1 MTKITIFPMMPER
14 YCTYHYHLGCGRVG
28 GYPDCSSSLHARFFP
43 MTPER
48 YISLPFRL
56 GLMMMMMMMMMM
68 IMMTMMILP
77 GPGKRW
83 RFTVNLL
90 NYRLTPHVLSACPP
104 SRPGDSLY
112 KVPNI
117 SPSHVT
123 DHDSLFQTMQLTPFT
138 VILNRLTSWKSDAL
152 IANSAMILHIFRCLI
167 FHW

>member
-14 YCTYHYHLGCGRVG
+14 YISLPSRLWGGVG
-28 GYPDCSSSLHARFFP
+28 GYPDCSSSLHARFLP

-48 YISLPFRL
+48 YISLPLRL
-56 GLMMMMMMMMMM
+56 GLMMMMMIMMTMMMMMIMM

-83 RFTVNLL
+83 RLTVNLL
-90 NYRLTPHVLSACPP
+90 NYRLKPHVPSACPP

-117 SPSHVT
+117 SPSHMT
-123 DHDSLFQTMQLTPFT
+123 DHDSLFQTMHLTPIYSDLKSPH
-138 VILNRLTSWKSDAL
+138 ILE
-152 IANSAMILHIFRCLI
+152 I
-167 FHW
+167 